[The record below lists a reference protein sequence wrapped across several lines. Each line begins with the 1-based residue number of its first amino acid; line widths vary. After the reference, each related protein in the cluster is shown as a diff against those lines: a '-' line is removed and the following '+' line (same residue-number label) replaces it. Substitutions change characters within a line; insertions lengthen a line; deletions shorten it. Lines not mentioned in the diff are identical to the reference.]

1 MTKIPPKTEPRTV
14 IVTGGGSG
22 IGLAMAR
29 RFADAGERVAVCS
42 RASINLDRARKEIAG
57 DLLAAECDLRE
68 KSQIRGFVSQVV
80 ERWGAIHVLVNNSGV
95 GGRNPIDQDMTDFF
109 RDCLETNVTGAFHFI
124 QRVLPEMPE
133 GGRIINISSVLG
145 KLGVPASSAYCASK
159 HALIGLTRALAL
171 ELAPRRITVNA
182 ICPGWVD
189 TEMSRDSMAQLAGI
203 MGITAAQFQKKA
215 LGHVPIQR
223 FVEPDEVAAMALY
236 LASPEAGAIT
246 GQAINVCGGQSFY

>member
-1 MTKIPPKTEPRTV
+1 MLSKNAPRTV

-22 IGLAMAR
+22 IGLTMAR
-29 RFADAGERVAVCS
+29 RFAEAGDRVAVCS
-42 RASINLDRARKEIAG
+42 RKASNLDRARRDITG
-57 DLLAAECDLRE
+57 DLLVAECDVRE
-68 KSQIRGFVSQVV
+68 KSQIREFVSRVV
-80 ERWGAIHVLVNNSGV
+80 ERMGNIHVLINNSGV
-95 GGRNPIDQDMTDFF
+95 GGRNPIDRDMTDFF

-133 GGRIINISSVLG
+133 DGRIINVASVLG
-145 KLGVPASSAYCASK
+145 KFGVPASSAYCASK

-203 MGITAAQFQKKA
+203 MGTTPAQFQKKA

-236 LASPEAGAIT
+236 LASAEAAAIT
-246 GQAINVCGGQSFY
+246 GQAFNICGGQSFY